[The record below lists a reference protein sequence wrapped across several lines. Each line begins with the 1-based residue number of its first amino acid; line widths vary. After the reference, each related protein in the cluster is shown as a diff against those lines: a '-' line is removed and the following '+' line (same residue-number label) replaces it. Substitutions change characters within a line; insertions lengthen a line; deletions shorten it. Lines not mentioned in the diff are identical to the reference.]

1 MFGLYWPKQVKR
13 YFLLLTCI
21 LERLFQWGQLKLQTI
36 ISYLFTIFVFLISA
50 DVPRYKLRAESTSS
64 IGLADIIQTPVLDPK
79 IGEGLSAGQ
88 AKAVL
93 DYFISCGDRLS
104 QMTKTYNDVE
114 AVTNLLQ
121 VS

>member
-1 MFGLYWPKQVKR
+1 MFV
-13 YFLLLTCI
+13 
-21 LERLFQWGQLKLQTI
+21 
-36 ISYLFTIFVFLISA
+36 ISA
-50 DVPRYKLRAESTSS
+50 GLSETDVPRYKLRAESTSS

-121 VS
+121 VSQFQKISYLVSHPIGAGI

>member
-1 MFGLYWPKQVKR
+1 MKWTKQNKS
-13 YFLLLTCI
+13 
-21 LERLFQWGQLKLQTI
+21 KI
-36 ISYLFTIFVFLISA
+36 ISFFISA
-50 DVPRYKLRAESTSS
+50 FEQQDLQRYKLRAESVSS
-64 IGLADIIQTPVLDPK
+64 LVLADIIQTPVLDPK
-79 IGEGLSAGQ
+79 IGEGLSSGQ

>member
-1 MFGLYWPKQVKR
+1 MSRLYRPKQVKR

>member
-1 MFGLYWPKQVKR
+1 MRK

-21 LERLFQWGQLKLQTI
+21 LERLFQRGQLKLGLLIKGITFI
-36 ISYLFTIFVFLISA
+36 IFVVFLISA
-50 DVPRYKLRAESTSS
+50 DIPRYKLRAESTSS

>member
-1 MFGLYWPKQVKR
+1 MQWVFKQR
-13 YFLLLTCI
+13 YHI
-21 LERLFQWGQLKLQTI
+21 YN
-36 ISYLFTIFVFLISA
+36 ISFFLISA
-50 DVPRYKLRAESTSS
+50 DIPRYKLRAESTSS